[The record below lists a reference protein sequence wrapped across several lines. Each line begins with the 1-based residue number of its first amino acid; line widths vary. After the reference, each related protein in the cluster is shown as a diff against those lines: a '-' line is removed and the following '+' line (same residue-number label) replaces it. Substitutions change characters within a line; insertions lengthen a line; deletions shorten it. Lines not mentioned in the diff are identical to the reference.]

1 MKMSPFDAGP
11 PEDLTAQEIDAL
23 AAIKE
28 GRKVAAAMR
37 LRLESVEL
45 VEESL
50 CGWELT
56 PQGDWRLSQGR

>member
-1 MKMSPFDAGP
+1 MKTSPFYPGP
-11 PEDLTAQEIDAL
+11 PEDLTAHEIDAL

-28 GRKVAAAMR
+28 GKKVAAAMR
-37 LRLESVEL
+37 QHLECIEL

-56 PQGDWRLSQGR
+56 PQGDWRLAQGR

>member
-1 MKMSPFDAGP
+1 MKTSPFYPGP

-23 AAIKE
+23 DAIKQ

-37 LRLESVEL
+37 QRLESVEL

-50 CGWELT
+50 CGWALT
-56 PQGDWRLSQGR
+56 PQGDWRLSQGH